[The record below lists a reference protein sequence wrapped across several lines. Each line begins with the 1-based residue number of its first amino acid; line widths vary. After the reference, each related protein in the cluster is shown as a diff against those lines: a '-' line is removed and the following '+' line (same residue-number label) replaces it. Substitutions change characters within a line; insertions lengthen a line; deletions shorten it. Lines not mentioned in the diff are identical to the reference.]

1 MKISL
6 TYVDFEKAL
15 MHVDFE
21 KVYALKYIEFLES
34 I

>member
-1 MKISL
+1 MEISL

-15 MHVDFE
+15 MYVNFE
-21 KVYALKYIEFLES
+21 KVYALKYMEFLEC

>member
-1 MKISL
+1 MEISL
-6 TYVDFEKAL
+6 MYVDFEKAL

-21 KVYALKYIEFLES
+21 KVYALKYTEFLES